1 MARTQTEQVPTPEE
15 QRVLREVLAA
25 LRSVRHGTVT
35 LVIQDRRVVQLD
47 CTEKR
52 RFTT

>member
-1 MARTQTEQVPTPEE
+1 VRAQQDPPTPEE

-25 LRSVRHGTVT
+25 IRSISHGTVT
-35 LVIQDRRVVQLD
+35 LIVQDRRVVQLD

-52 RFTT
+52 RLV